1 MEADVTKELT
11 RFQRYTSQ
19 LFDRVFDSGVKI
31 VVIVVLF
38 LIGRCIIKLI
48 KKLIRRSLEKSA
60 VDNGNIGFI
69 ESTVSV
75 ALYVVL
81 IGILAGYFGVETASL
96 VAVLGSAGLTIGL
109 AFQGSLSNFAGG
121 VLILI
126 TKPFKLDDYI
136 IISDGSCEG
145 TVSEIGIFF
154 TRLTTVDNK
163 SIVIPNGVLSN
174 TTLVNATYHSSRKL
188 EIVVGISYDAD
199 IKKAKNV
206 LLELLKNEECVIT
219 DEEIQIFVNSL
230 GDSSVDIG
238 MRFFVKKSE
247 YWTSKWMILEDI
259 KEAFDKNGIPIP
271 YNQLDVHL
279 DN

>member
-219 DEEIQIFVNSL
+219 DEEIQIFVSSL